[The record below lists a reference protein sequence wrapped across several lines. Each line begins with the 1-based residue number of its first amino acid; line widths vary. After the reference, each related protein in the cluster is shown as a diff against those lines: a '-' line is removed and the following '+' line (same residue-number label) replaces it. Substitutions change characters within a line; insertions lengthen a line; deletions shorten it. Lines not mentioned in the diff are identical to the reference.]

1 MNPKSAIRKIDIVA
15 PVLNEEIGVGE
26 FLRRLETDLLDITS
40 AWDVNIIL
48 VDDGSDDET
57 VAKALQVSQSTV
69 IPLTIISLSRNFGHQ
84 VALHVGIQ
92 NSRPGSCVAAIDADL
107 QDPPAVLVDVLSKLS
122 EYEIVVTKRL
132 SRKDKL
138 SKKVPAWLFYRFMGA
153 LSKQKVAEDSGDFW
167 ALAEAPAEVVRSKIS
182 EKSLFMRALVRD
194 LGFSVFELGFHR
206 HQRFAGSGK
215 FTLPRMFKL
224 ATSALVHFSSVPIR
238 LSVVFVLISL
248 FWGMTGLTFMIL
260 GRVFGFAD
268 FSPGL
273 VALAAFLLP
282 LVLTLNFSVSIVVVY
297 LGKVLDE
304 VRGRPNHIIAKIHRS
319 EPNGLRTR

>member
-1 MNPKSAIRKIDIVA
+1 LDPNSSPRKLDIVA

-26 FLRRLETDLLDITS
+26 FLRKLESDLLDLMS
-40 AWDVNIIL
+40 AWDLNIIL
-48 VDDGSDDET
+48 VDDGSDDGT
-57 VAKALQVSQSTV
+57 VTKALQVSQTTS
-69 IPLTIISLSRNFGHQ
+69 IPLTVISLSRNFGHQ

-107 QDPPAVLVDVLSKLS
+107 QDPPAVLVEVLSKLS
-122 EYEIVVTKRL
+122 EYEVVVTKRL
-132 SRKDKL
+132 SRKDKI
-138 SKKVPAWLFYRFMGA
+138 SKKVPAWLFYRLIGV
-153 LSKQKVAEDSGDFW
+153 LSNQKVAEDSGDFW

-206 HQRFAGSGK
+206 HERFAGFGK
-215 FTLPRMFKL
+215 FTVSKMLKL
-224 ATSALVHFSSVPIR
+224 ATSALMHFSVAPIR
-238 LSVVFVLISL
+238 LSIVFVLISL
-248 FWGMTGLTFMIL
+248 FWGIAGLTFMVL

-273 VALAAFLLP
+273 VAFAAFLLP

-304 VRGRPNHIIAKIHRS
+304 VRGRPNHIISKIHKS
-319 EPNGLRTR
+319 DPKK

>member
-1 MNPKSAIRKIDIVA
+1 VA
-15 PVLNEEIGVGE
+15 PVLNEEIVVGE
-26 FLRRLETDLLDITS
+26 FLRKLESYLLDLTS
-40 AWDVNIIL
+40 AWDLNIIL
-48 VDDGSDDET
+48 VDDGSDDGT
-57 VAKALQVSQSTV
+57 VAKALEVSQATD

-107 QDPPAVLVDVLSKLS
+107 QDPPAVLVEVLSKLS

-138 SKKVPAWLFYRFMGA
+138 SKKAPAWLFYRLMSI

-206 HQRFAGSGK
+206 HERFAGFGK
-215 FTLPRMFKL
+215 FTLSRMLKL
-224 ATSALVHFSSVPIR
+224 ATSALMHFSSAPIR
-238 LSVVFVLISL
+238 LSIVFVLISL
-248 FWGMTGLTFMIL
+248 FWGIAGLTFMIL

-273 VALAAFLLP
+273 VAFAAFLLP

-304 VRGRPNHIIAKIHRS
+304 VRGRPNHIISKIHKS
-319 EPNGLRTR
+319 DPQK